1 MPNNSA
7 FTVSYF
13 LCHTVRANE
22 VIQFLQFYAYLSY
35 VNSWPNN
42 MLRLHLAP
50 GLMPFTTD
58 DIICATNTQNV
69 LMVWSVSFPIE
80 QSQTHFLEIEIFGR
94 NTSASLVMLGHD

>member
-42 MLRLHLAP
+42 MLLHLARVSCP
-50 GLMPFTTD
+50 LPRMTV
-58 DIICATNTQNV
+58 ICATNTQNV